1 MPPKKVKLD
10 VDLNSLT
17 KKPRF
22 ESTEEE
28 KLSIKQPI
36 KKVASVKAI
45 ITPKGKVF
53 ANPFGAARSTSGR
66 STDSKKEQRPFSA

>member
-17 KKPRF
+17 KNRP
-22 ESTEEE
+22 SNTEEE
-28 KLSIKQPI
+28 KFSLQPPI

-45 ITPKGKVF
+45 ITPKRKAFTNPF
-53 ANPFGAARSTSGR
+53 ANARSTSGR
-66 STDSKKEQRPFSA
+66 STDSKKELRPISA